1 MKNKY
6 SSSKNKLTIKLY
18 LFGLITL
25 LGLYGCAP
33 PTQMVPQLEQNAT
46 AAPCSLES
54 PGINIYNITPRS
66 LTQIIFNKA
75 YSNPA
80 TGQTDVNLINFIDLD
95 IAKYAAFQDLIRE
108 TQRWSDVETIVLSE
122 TNVVKITVTFI
133 SPELIDSV
141 VLNQV
146 LQVSEITGGFDGYLL
161 NTRQSFAARGELLF
175 LITLTATN
183 VTDINIISHNLIMP
197 ISQMVLTNSSD
208 VTSPPN
214 HDDHNL
220 ELPMNSSSEFAFG
233 FISYPLA
240 GVNGNGCNWLLD
252 PTYNT
257 NIVLSI
263 PHITVDNVSNGPYSW
278 KFSYAPPL
286 IGILPELIP
295 NYNRPPDFTNGRI
308 TPTLLPPRL
317 TTNLSFPNGEEPEV
331 YWEGF
336 ARYVWHQLIGE
347 PY

>member
-1 MKNKY
+1 
-6 SSSKNKLTIKLY
+6 
-18 LFGLITL
+18 
-25 LGLYGCAP
+25 
-33 PTQMVPQLEQNAT
+33 
-46 AAPCSLES
+46 
-54 PGINIYNITPRS
+54 
-66 LTQIIFNKA
+66 
-75 YSNPA
+75 
-80 TGQTDVNLINFIDLD
+80 
-95 IAKYAAFQDLIRE
+95 
-108 TQRWSDVETIVLSE
+108 
-122 TNVVKITVTFI
+122 
-133 SPELIDSV
+133 
-141 VLNQV
+141 
-146 LQVSEITGGFDGYLL
+146 
-161 NTRQSFAARGELLF
+161 
-175 LITLTATN
+175 
-183 VTDINIISHNLIMP
+183 
-197 ISQMVLTNSSD
+197 
-208 VTSPPN
+208 
-214 HDDHNL
+214 
-220 ELPMNSSSEFAFG
+220 MNSSSEFAFG

-240 GVNGNGCNWLLD
+240 GVSSNGCNWLLD